1 MEHLIHL
8 RHQQVTQQCE
18 CNYGFCSS
26 YTKNIKQNFDNALN
40 NPNSSLFT
48 QPINLTFH
56 NLCKQQRLPTG
67 SKELLGLNLK
77 FCLATKPL
85 PNEIKRTVI
94 KMAKSIRT
102 QQYLVETGID
112 NNSTYIKQI
121 YKKNPTWNPPP
132 ATLLIEDK
140 ITEFEKALKEIQQ
153 NLFIKNKYRKITNL
167 NPIQSIALQ
176 QLKRNTNITI
186 KPTDKNLGPAA
197 MDTEDYITQI
207 LKEHLLTADYNQL
220 SKTEAYLKMDQ
231 LKTNFKN
238 LIQSNLDVL
247 SKPEVIF
254 FQRSLASYHRLP
266 LLYGLPKVHK
276 TPVSLRPVVS
286 TSGSLSAIF
295 STWLD
300 YKMKELL
307 PLIKSH
313 IHNSFQIIEDF
324 KTLELPENALLF
336 SADAIS
342 MYTNI
347 NTDIGI
353 TSIKDFLEINKIKI
367 SQDFPHSLFLQVLEL
382 VMRNNIFAFADTYWH
397 QRSGTAMGT
406 PAACAYAMITF
417 GHYENTTILQD
428 FTPNLLYYKRY
439 IDDVVGIWLPPEQN
453 NTALWS
459 QFKEKLNGW
468 GQLNWKIE
476 DPSKHTVFLDLELT
490 INRTKITTKTYQ
502 KNMNLYLYIP
512 PFSAHPP
519 SCFKGLVTGELRRY
533 WLQNSPEDFQEIL
546 CKFIDRLLQ
555 RGHDIHYISY
565 LMEQAAISLDR
576 SSKLQKTNDTDSD
589 NILYIHRTYHPIGP
603 QRHDIRILYQKILE
617 PHLNFDKMT
626 VAISRP
632 PNLRD
637 ILTKAKVIPPPGI
650 EVSTIIEH
658 LKNRT

>member
-1 MEHLIHL
+1 
-8 RHQQVTQQCE
+8 
-18 CNYGFCSS
+18 
-26 YTKNIKQNFDNALN
+26 
-40 NPNSSLFT
+40 
-48 QPINLTFH
+48 
-56 NLCKQQRLPTG
+56 
-67 SKELLGLNLK
+67 
-77 FCLATKPL
+77 
-85 PNEIKRTVI
+85 
-94 KMAKSIRT
+94 
-102 QQYLVETGID
+102 
-112 NNSTYIKQI
+112 
-121 YKKNPTWNPPP
+121 
-132 ATLLIEDK
+132 
-140 ITEFEKALKEIQQ
+140 
-153 NLFIKNKYRKITNL
+153 
-167 NPIQSIALQ
+167 
-176 QLKRNTNITI
+176 
-186 KPTDKNLGPAA
+186 

-382 VMRNNIFAFADTYWH
+382 VMRNNIFAFSDTYWH

-512 PFSAHPP
+512 PFSA
-519 SCFKGLVTGELRRY
+519 SLGIVVCV
-533 WLQNSPEDFQEIL
+533 
-546 CKFIDRLLQ
+546 LLSM
-555 RGHDIHYISY
+555 D
-565 LMEQAAISLDR
+565 L
-576 SSKLQKTNDTDSD
+576 
-589 NILYIHRTYHPIGP
+589 
-603 QRHDIRILYQKILE
+603 
-617 PHLNFDKMT
+617 F
-626 VAISRP
+626 
-632 PNLRD
+632 
-637 ILTKAKVIPPPGI
+637 
-650 EVSTIIEH
+650 
-658 LKNRT
+658 